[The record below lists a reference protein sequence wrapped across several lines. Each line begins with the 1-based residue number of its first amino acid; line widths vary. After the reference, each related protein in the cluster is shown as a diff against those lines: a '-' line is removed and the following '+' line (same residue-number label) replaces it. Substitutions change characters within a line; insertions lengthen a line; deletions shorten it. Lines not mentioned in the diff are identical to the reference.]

1 MTFVV
6 SRVMDEEEVGG
17 RAMSAGDLNVE
28 EHFSL
33 NVQFAVSATIPWQE
47 GKEEDFAELREGL
60 RLGDSVLAI
69 VVSFCV
75 LFMGNR

>member
-6 SRVMDEEEVGG
+6 SRVMDEEEVRG
-17 RAMSAGDLNVE
+17 RAMSAGDLNFE
-28 EHFSL
+28 EQFSL
-33 NVQFAVSATIPWQE
+33 NVQFSVSATIPWQE

-60 RLGDSVLAI
+60 RSGDSVLAK
-69 VVSFCV
+69 VASFCV